1 MKIKGS
7 MISQIM
13 IAVVLGILFG
23 LLLPSFA
30 HSLEIFGQIFLRLMQ
45 MAIPLLVLGQI
56 IQAVG
61 GIKPA
66 ELTKLGVRTIL
77 VFGISSVLAA
87 AWGILLAV
95 LFKPGVG
102 VNLAS
107 TAGTA
112 VKTQTL
118 TAKETVLSFF
128 SDNIFSSLSKG
139 SIVQIIVF
147 AILFGLALGKLMQL
161 HPESKLY
168 QIILDFNEVIIEII
182 RFVMYLAPVGIFALI
197 ASTISNLGLKIIIPL
212 VKYLAVYGTAT
223 VLFMALWLI
232 VLMIYGK
239 LNPLRMVQNMKDM
252 SVMALATTSSA
263 VTLPIEMEE
272 AKHKLGLS
280 PRVANLV
287 LPLGMSL
294 NSNGAAMHMALTV
307 VTIAQMYQVEFN
319 LQKLLYLAIMATFV
333 SLANAVVPG
342 AGLVSLAIIVPQMG
356 LPIESIA
363 IFAGVE
369 WFVGMLRTILNVN
382 SDVYSAVLVAKSTNE
397 LDYSIFNQKD

>member
-107 TAGTA
+107 TVGTA

-223 VLFMALWLI
+223 VLFMVLWLI